1 MLPLFCTKGDRAE
14 GRSRIGGLSAAVV
27 AATAAA
33 AFAAGWLVREW
44 LVGQAHKTHAAEQAT
59 GAIAVQPDLL
69 TFLRFPLRVRQHL
82 QELDKLNTMAV
93 PDPES
98 AVAAVKVPF
107 PVFNHQ
113 RAVVSLIFLGR
124 DVEGLGKAGD
134 LVWVLWDAK
143 LIPPEK
149 PFDEHGQLNVP
160 PGFLATISN
169 CYLVNA
175 RTGEVFSVFPDQ
187 RIEPPAP
194 EKNES

>member
-1 MLPLFCTKGDRAE
+1 MLPLFCTKADRAE
-14 GRSRIGGLSAAVV
+14 GKSRAGSLSAAVV
-27 AATAAA
+27 VATAAA

-44 LVGQAHKTHAAEQAT
+44 LVGQAHKTRAAEQAI

-134 LVWVLWDAK
+134 LVWVVWNVKAIL
-143 LIPPEK
+143 PEK
-149 PFDEHGQLNVP
+149 PFERGQLNVP

-175 RTGEVFSVFPDQ
+175 RTGEVFSVFSDQ
-187 RIEPPAP
+187 RIEPVAP
-194 EKNES
+194 EKKES

>member
-1 MLPLFCTKGDRAE
+1 MLPLFCTKADRADD
-14 GRSRIGGLSAAVV
+14 RSRAGSLSAAVV
-27 AATAAA
+27 VATAAA

-59 GAIAVQPDLL
+59 GVIAVQPDLL

-98 AVAAVKVPF
+98 AVAAVKVPS
-107 PVFNHQ
+107 PFNHQ
-113 RAVVSLIFLGR
+113 RVVVSLIFLGR

-134 LVWVLWDAK
+134 LVWVVWNAK
-143 LIPPEK
+143 AILPEK
-149 PFDEHGQLNVP
+149 PFERGQLNVP
-160 PGFLATISN
+160 FESLATISN

-187 RIEPPAP
+187 RIEPVAP
-194 EKNES
+194 EKNGS